1 MQRALSLRSHIICHG
16 EVPAATVTTDLA
28 HDVLEAE
35 FLVRVLQNL
44 TNVPKKV
51 SVRKYVPSFNV
62 RCQERISP
70 HQLLE
75 ISFLDCSHLDS
86 YVHIYIPPPPSFFG
100 VFFSVLVLM
109 LPYMFLSSLWKEG
122 SRGKRNALCYKQ
134 SFSHRCVKIYFSQSY
149 FLSIF
154 SEVLSIPN
162 HPVYEFLY
170 CVCEVL
176 VCSIVLSQRC
186 SQK

>member
-62 RCQERISP
+62 RC
-70 HQLLE
+70 
-75 ISFLDCSHLDS
+75 
-86 YVHIYIPPPPSFFG
+86 
-100 VFFSVLVLM
+100 
-109 LPYMFLSSLWKEG
+109 
-122 SRGKRNALCYKQ
+122 
-134 SFSHRCVKIYFSQSY
+134 
-149 FLSIF
+149 
-154 SEVLSIPN
+154 
-162 HPVYEFLY
+162 
-170 CVCEVL
+170 
-176 VCSIVLSQRC
+176 
-186 SQK
+186 